1 MLHIGCQLSSS
12 KGFLKMGET
21 ALSIG
26 ADTFQFF
33 TRNPR
38 GSKAKAIDPEDAAA
52 LMRLLGLKSR
62 DALRNNYLNPAI
74 EEGLIQMTVPD
85 KPTSRNQRYIK
96 E

>member
-1 MLHIGCQLSSS
+1 MFILLFRDSNGRI
-12 KGFLKMGET
+12 
-21 ALSIG
+21 A
-26 ADTFQFF
+26 
-33 TRNPR
+33 
-38 GSKAKAIDPEDAAA
+38 
-52 LMRLLGLKSR
+52 RLLCLKSR